1 MRFELKKPAGG
12 TGESGRVMKLP
23 GKTTLC
29 VALSTV
35 FLLVSCAAP
44 PADEPTADT
53 VPTPVDRA
61 TEQRV
66 KNGCME
72 QLEAQASPSTPPPGQ
87 LHVRKATL
95 SNVKFLGKATQVELP
110 GGGTRYDLGM
120 EFAYKLG
127 HDDSQTTKKLCRIN
141 LTDSAVEWQ
150 SLQ

>member
-1 MRFELKKPAGG
+1 
-12 TGESGRVMKLP
+12 MKLP

-72 QLEAQASPSTPPPGQ
+72 QLEAQASPSTPPGQ
-87 LHVRKATL
+87 LRARKATL
-95 SNVKFLGKATQVELP
+95 SKVKFLGKAIQVELP
-110 GGGTRYDLGM
+110 GGATRYDLGI